1 MWIRV
6 NGVATL
12 AASLLALA
20 TLPAS
25 AEPQE
30 SDPPP
35 GNEQLWQL
43 LRGDDE
49 STWAPSL
56 AVTSGVGFQRQ
67 KADVSSIDATSGLPL
82 GLPGSGEGWRVA
94 AYVGV
99 NAEIMSPEM
108 AGGIRLF
115 ANGEYLPTFS
125 TDLDVAKVGD
135 PQGIDIPPA
144 RFFPEPTCQPP
155 FPPGQNEFSVQ
166 GCNCPFGFGCY
177 PEEAITGIGSRTTE
191 SIGQNVFGA
200 AVGVAIPFDF
210 LDRKMLLKP
219 SFGWIR
225 YSIDVEGVVFK
236 ALKKPLTSP
245 QIPVIRPVPI
255 IRYVELRDTASQIF
269 NAIGPGLEVE
279 MEVHQAGPV
288 ETSLFL
294 DAHGYRV
301 LGNRK
306 MKLSATTS
314 ASCPGPV
321 LVQPPDGFDRQAEL
335 GFICGVQF
343 GFQPTDYSADWSF
356 KIDPW
361 LYRVGLGQ
369 RFRWTGEK

>member
-1 MWIRV
+1 MRIRV

-12 AASLLALA
+12 AASLLAFV
-20 TLPAS
+20 TLPAF

-30 SDPPP
+30 SDLPP
-35 GNEQLWQL
+35 GYEQLWQL
-43 LRGDDE
+43 LRGDGE

-67 KADVSSIDATSGLPL
+67 QADLSSIDEGSGLPL

-99 NAEIMSPEM
+99 NAEIMSPEI

-115 ANGEYLPTFS
+115 ANGEYLPTFA

-135 PQGIDIPPA
+135 PQGIEIPPA
-144 RFFPEPTCQPP
+144 RFFPEPTCQVDSPLSP
-155 FPPGQNEFSVQ
+155 FSVP
-166 GCNCPFGFGCY
+166 GCYCPYGFGCY
-177 PEEAITGIGSRTTE
+177 PEEAITGVGSRTTE

-200 AVGVAIPFDF
+200 AIGVALPFDF
-210 LDRKMLLKP
+210 LGRKMSLKP

-225 YSIDVEGVVFK
+225 YSIDVDGVVFK
-236 ALKKPLTSP
+236 ALKKPVESP
-245 QIPVIRPVPI
+245 TIPTIRPVPVL
-255 IRYVELRDTASQIF
+255 RYVEMRDTASQTF

-321 LVQPPDGFDRQAEL
+321 LIQPPAGFEEQAAL
-335 GFICGVQF
+335 GFICAVQF

-356 KIDPW
+356 KVDPW
-361 LYRVGLGQ
+361 LYRVGLGL